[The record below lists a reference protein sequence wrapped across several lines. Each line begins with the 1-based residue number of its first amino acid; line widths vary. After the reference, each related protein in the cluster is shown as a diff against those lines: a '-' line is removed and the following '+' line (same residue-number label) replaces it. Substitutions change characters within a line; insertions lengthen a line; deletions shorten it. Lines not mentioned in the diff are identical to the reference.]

1 MPVIDEVAN
10 DYLDEV
16 SFVAVA
22 GRAPLDRTAAG
33 AAELFSDNLMWG
45 LDESIWELYGVFGQ
59 PYSVMISR
67 QGRIVDQWFGAAGE
81 SELRERLDAL
91 VAIGA

>member
-1 MPVIDEVAN
+1 MPVVDQIAN

-22 GRAPLDRTAAG
+22 GRSDLDSTAA
-33 AAELFSDNLMWG
+33 AAERLFSENLAWG

-59 PYSVMISR
+59 PVTVLITGDDR
-67 QGRIVDQWFGAAGE
+67 VVAGWFG
-81 SELRERLDAL
+81 LLDEDEIRKRIDGVVAL
-91 VAIGA
+91 GV